1 VSNVRGDP
9 NREERDNTEMATD
22 LKKPVSY
29 VLRGCNVGPNIT
41 PDLEVTIRPRGVIT
55 IRELRRKQ
63 LVDLD
68 LGLLYCRQLLQDAR
82 TRR

>member
-1 VSNVRGDP
+1 
-9 NREERDNTEMATD
+9 MAND
-22 LKKPVSY
+22 LKKPVTY

-63 LVDLD
+63 LVDLA
-68 LGLLYCRQLLQDAR
+68 LGTLYCRQLLQEAR

>member
-1 VSNVRGDP
+1 
-9 NREERDNTEMATD
+9 MAID
-22 LKKPVSY
+22 LKKPVTY

-41 PDLEVTIRPRGVIT
+41 PDLEVTIRPRGVVT

-68 LGLLYCRQLLQDAR
+68 LGTLYCRQLLQEAR
-82 TRR
+82 ARR

>member
-1 VSNVRGDP
+1 
-9 NREERDNTEMATD
+9 MAND
-22 LKKPVSY
+22 LKKPVTY

-55 IRELRRKQ
+55 IRELRRRQ

-68 LGLLYCRQLLQDAR
+68 LGTLYCRQLLQEAR

>member
-1 VSNVRGDP
+1 
-9 NREERDNTEMATD
+9 M
-22 LKKPVSY
+22 
-29 VLRGCNVGPNIT
+29 GPNIT
-41 PDLEVTIRPRGVIT
+41 PDLEVTIRPRGVVT

-82 TRR
+82 SRR

>member
-1 VSNVRGDP
+1 L
-9 NREERDNTEMATD
+9 ATD
-22 LKKPVSY
+22 LKKPVTY

-41 PDLEVTIRPRGVIT
+41 SDLEVTLRPRGVVT

-68 LGLLYCRQLLQDAR
+68 LGVLYCRQLLQDAR
-82 TRR
+82 ARR

>member
-1 VSNVRGDP
+1 
-9 NREERDNTEMATD
+9 MASD
-22 LKKPVSY
+22 LKKPVTY

-68 LGLLYCRQLLQDAR
+68 LGTLYCRQLLQEAR
-82 TRR
+82 NRH